1 MSPLSIV
8 PQRIPML
15 LYLDIN
21 ILWVFI
27 GVMCMSAGAAVVGTF
42 LFLQKRSLIGDTIS
56 HAILPGICLAFLLTQ
71 TKETWVLLIG
81 AFLSGYMGLLST
93 NYITRKS
100 LLKSDAGLGIV
111 LSVFYG
117 FGVLLLTMIQQSGN
131 AAQSGLDKFLFGK
144 AAALLPQDIWL
155 LGGSSLLLIIVILLL
170 FQPLSLMVFD
180 GAYAQAKGLPVGL
193 LEGILSFLTVLSIA
207 IGIQAIGVV
216 LMSSLLIAPVV
227 AARYWT
233 DKLSVL
239 VGIAVLIAAFSSLG
253 GVWISSQFFQMP
265 TGPWVVVWLST
276 MSFLSILFGVKKGVI
291 HRWLKQRTYRRKN
304 LEENLL
310 KALYQLG
317 ESIEGEKYPAFSP
330 QEIQQRR
337 YLAMEK
343 IDTGLKRLIKK
354 DWVLAKGKGFS
365 LSPEGYE
372 KGERMVR
379 IHRLWEL
386 YLTTHLDLPSD
397 HVHDNAEAIE
407 HIITPELEAALEKD
421 LKYPKEDPHR
431 SPIPYRKLSDSS
443 K

>member
-1 MSPLSIV
+1 MIYVLHI
-8 PQRIPML
+8 L
-15 LYLDIN
+15 ALLDIN

-27 GVMCMSAGAAVVGTF
+27 GIVCMSAGAAVVGTF

-56 HAILPGICLAFLLTQ
+56 HAILPGICLAFLFTQ
-71 TKETWVLLIG
+71 TKETWVLLVG
-81 AFLSGYMGLLST
+81 AFLSGYIGLIST

-100 LLKSDAGLGIV
+100 RLKADAGLGIV

-155 LGGSSLLLIIVILLL
+155 LGGSSMLLIFIILLL
-170 FQPLSLMVFD
+170 FQPLTLMVFD
-180 GAYAQAKGLPVGL
+180 GDYAQAKGLPVGL

-216 LMSSLLIAPVV
+216 LMSALLIAPVV

-233 DKLSVL
+233 DNLSTMVWIA
-239 VGIAVLIAAFSSLG
+239 VGIAALAGLG
-253 GVWISSQFFQMP
+253 GVWISSQFLQMP
-265 TGPWVVVWLST
+265 TGPWVVVCLSL
-276 MSFLSILFGVKKGVI
+276 MSFLSILLGAKKGVI
-291 HRWLKQRTYRRKN
+291 QRWIQHRSYRLKN

-317 ESIEGEKYPAFSP
+317 EQIKEEKFPSFSRQQL
-330 QEIQQRR
+330 QERR
-337 YLAMEK
+337 YLPMTK
-343 IDTGLKRLIKK
+343 IDLGLKKLMRKG
-354 DWVLAKGKGFS
+354 WVAQIGEGYKLT
-365 LSPEGYE
+365 PEGYLN
-372 KGERMVR
+372 GERMVR

-407 HIITPELEAALEKD
+407 HIITPELEAALEKT
-421 LKYPKEDPHR
+421 LEFPVEDPHQ
-431 SPIPYRKLSDSS
+431 SPIPYRKDSDS
-443 K
+443 KG

>member
-1 MSPLSIV
+1 MFLICLISTFLA
-8 PQRIPML
+8 
-15 LYLDIN
+15 IN

-27 GVMCMSAGAAVVGTF
+27 GIVCMSAGAAVVGTF

-56 HAILPGICLAFLLTQ
+56 HAILPGICLAFLLTH

-81 AFLSGYMGLLST
+81 AILSGYLGLLST

-100 LLKSDAGLGIV
+100 LLKPDAGLGIV

-117 FGVLLLTMIQQSGN
+117 IGILLLTMIQQSGN

-144 AAALLPQDIWL
+144 AAALLPQDVWV
-155 LGGSSLLLIIVILLL
+155 LGGSSLLLILIIVLL
-170 FQPLSLMVFD
+170 FQPLSVMVFD
-180 GAYAQAKGLPVGL
+180 GDYARAKGLPVDL

-216 LMSSLLIAPVV
+216 LMSALLIAPVV
-227 AARYWT
+227 AARYWS
-233 DKLSVL
+233 DKLAVIVVL
-239 VGIAVLIAAFSSLG
+239 AVLFAVVSGLG
-253 GVWISSQFFQMP
+253 GVWISAQYLQMP

-276 MSFLSILFGVKKGVI
+276 LSFLSILFGAQKGVVN
-291 HRWLKQRTYRRKN
+291 RWLNQQRIQRKN

-317 ESIEGEKYPAFSP
+317 ESGQKHPSFSKE
-330 QEIQQRR
+330 EIQERR
-337 YLAMEK
+337 YLPMK
-343 IDTGLKRLIKK
+343 DIDKGLRLLQRK
-354 DWVLAKGKGFS
+354 DLVNIGRSGFS
-365 LSPEGYE
+365 LTDQGYA

-407 HIITPELEAALEKD
+407 HIITPELEASLEKL
-421 LKYPKEDPHR
+421 LKFPVEDPHQ
-431 SPIPYRKLSDSS
+431 SPIPYSTPTDSNI
-443 K
+443 